1 MIRRTLAFF
10 AVLAML
16 TMAAPAYAGGPT
28 SVLLSA
34 PPRVVALGYDDLRYS
49 ELQAL
54 TSLEGASKE
63 PDSPDHQSGNF
74 VRAAWLIHD
83 MNVWRIDII
92 YPDAPGG
99 PWIATSESSDG
110 SALDGSALLGKPVWH
125 RSPEP
130 VALTKLLASLKLLP
144 GDLDGQRFLGGPTTL
159 DYSPPASPPVA
170 DAQPAPQ
177 PQAQVVATSVFT
189 GWRWILPGVLVGA
202 ALAWAAGR
210 FLRQRRW
217 DLVDAD

>member
-34 PPRVVALGYDDLRYS
+34 PPRVTAFGYDDPRYS

-54 TSLEGASKE
+54 TSLEGAHKE

-74 VRAAWLIHD
+74 VRATWLIHD

-99 PWIATSESSDG
+99 PWIATSES
-110 SALDGSALLGKPVWH
+110 LDGSPTLGKPVWH
-125 RSPEP
+125 RSTEP
-130 VALTKLLASLKLLP
+130 VALTKLLSSLKLLP
-144 GDLDGQRFLGGPTTL
+144 GDSKFYGGPTTL
-159 DYSPPASPPVA
+159 DYSSPAPPPEPDV
-170 DAQPAPQ
+170 QPAPQ